1 MSKVSVETDT
11 EASGNIPGFLAK
23 TYEIF
28 SSPNY
33 RYCCEWSPDG
43 TTIIITKIE
52 EFSKQVLPKYFKHSH
67 FQSFVR
73 QLNMYDFHKLVQD
86 PNNGEFAHKDFLR
99 DHPEKL
105 VLIKRKANHRT
116 SKTEPATPI
125 FNDDMLEAKFGLKGE
140 DFAQEADLLMHE
152 LVHQKQTRDNFEK
165 RLKETE
171 IKLKSMTELQAKQS
185 YLEGENMLLKQ
196 MILDSRSKQ
205 AHMQEKME
213 RVLGLLYSA
222 FVSTG
227 GALGGNPR
235 AGALENGEAGH
246 FLAIKD
252 GSPDVISEIFKEF
265 TTDSGKQIDLSL
277 SRLNSLRS
285 DLDIPLFSS
294 DATDARSFLSSD
306 LEDGSHSLK
315 YLQNQNGAAGSA
327 AFQGKALCRL
337 HSFDDSHIIDGVTE
351 SSRVE
356 TIFDGNAE
364 MSPKRMKLSD
374 SIEGIDNVNPQEQM
388 ELDLL
393 RRNQDVTLGRIDS
406 LESSISNLLDFID
419 EFDDP
424 LLKSSEYQDDFRP
437 LS

>member
-1 MSKVSVETDT
+1 MSAISLETAAET
-11 EASGNIPGFLAK
+11 STNIPGFLAK

-28 SSPNY
+28 SLPDY
-33 RYCCEWSPDG
+33 RYCCDWSPDG
-43 TTIIITKIE
+43 TTIVISKIE
-52 EFSKQVLPKYFKHSH
+52 EFSKQVLPKYFKHSN

-73 QLNMYDFHKLVQD
+73 QLNMYDFRKLVQD
-86 PNNGEFAHKDFLR
+86 PHNGEFAHKNFLR
-99 DHPEKL
+99 DYPEKL
-105 VLIKRKANHRT
+105 ALIKRKANHRT
-116 SKTEPATPI
+116 SKTEPVTPI
-125 FNDDMLEAKFGLKGE
+125 FNDEILEAKFGLKGE
-140 DFAQEADLLMHE
+140 DFAQEADLLMNE

-171 IKLKSMTELQAKQS
+171 VKLQSMTEMQAKQS

-196 MILDSRSKQ
+196 MIMDSRSKQ

-222 FVSTG
+222 FVSSG
-227 GALGGNPR
+227 GALGGTPR
-235 AGALENGEAGH
+235 AGALENGGSGQ

-277 SRLNSLRS
+277 SRLSSLRS
-285 DLDIPLFSS
+285 DLDTPLFSS
-294 DATDARSFLSSD
+294 DATDARSFLASD
-306 LEDGSHSLK
+306 LGDGSYSVK
-315 YLQNQNGAAGSA
+315 YMQSQNGAASSA

-337 HSFDDSHIIDGVTE
+337 HSFDDSHITDDVNQNP
-351 SSRVE
+351 RVE
-356 TIFDGNAE
+356 AIFDDDSE
-364 MSPKRMKLSD
+364 MSPKRVKLSGI
-374 SIEGIDNVNPQEQM
+374 IEGIDNVIPQEQM

-424 LLKSSEYQDDFRP
+424 ILNCSEDQSDFRP